1 MPVVNRIKSA
11 FFFFFRVEVM
21 LCRPFIGI
29 YWHINF
35 FPCNKP
41 VKMEMCVYVSIA
53 VTALDSAF
61 LHVPSPR
68 KALLDI
74 NFILNK
80 PHHALP
86 NEYEITKAWSKRRNI
101 NCSQLLIG
109 HSHAVPSVYFPIPD
123 CITPTYPLRLSSNIS
138 FSVMPTLISV
148 KLLKSW

>member
-1 MPVVNRIKSA
+1 
-11 FFFFFRVEVM
+11 M

-101 NCSQLLIG
+101 NCSQLL
-109 HSHAVPSVYFPIPD
+109 
-123 CITPTYPLRLSSNIS
+123 NWS
-138 FSVMPTLISV
+138 FSCSSICLLSYPRLYNPYLPFKAQLQHIFFCDAYLNLSKITEKLIANLSNAV
-148 KLLKSW
+148 GTGSK